1 MELYK
6 NIQQKKKDTLLIRRS
21 ENITQVLRESKKIT

>member
-6 NIQQKKKDTLLIRRS
+6 NIQQKTKDTLLIRS